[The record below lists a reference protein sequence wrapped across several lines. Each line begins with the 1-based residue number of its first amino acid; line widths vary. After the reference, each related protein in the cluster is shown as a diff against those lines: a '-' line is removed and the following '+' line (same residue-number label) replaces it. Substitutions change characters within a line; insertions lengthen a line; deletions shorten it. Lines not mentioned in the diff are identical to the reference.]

1 MSLPKD
7 VYDALKAVM
16 TTETRLGHLGEQVAA
31 LSDRVESTASRLTTI
46 VQNHAERLARLEG
59 KFELLEN
66 TLAARPRRLPK

>member
-16 TTETRLGHLGEQVAA
+16 TTETSMDHLAEQLGA
-31 LSDRVESTASRLTTI
+31 LSKEVESIASRLSGV

-66 TLAARPRRLPK
+66 TLTARKRRLPR